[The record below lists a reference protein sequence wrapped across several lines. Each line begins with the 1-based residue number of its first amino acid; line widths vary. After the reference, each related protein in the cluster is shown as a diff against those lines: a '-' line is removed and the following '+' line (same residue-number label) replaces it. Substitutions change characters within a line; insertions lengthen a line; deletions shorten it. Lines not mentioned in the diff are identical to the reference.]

1 MNANYRRNVIELFQ
15 DKDEDGQEL
24 HIYRGRRISGRLR
37 NPYVHMESLPCVGN
51 KFVSF
56 VFRSVFAA
64 PETPTSVC
72 FKEALR

>member
-1 MNANYRRNVIELFQ
+1 MQIIAEMLLNFSKIKMRMARSY
-15 DKDEDGQEL
+15 
-24 HIYRGRRISGRLR
+24 IYRGRRISGRLR